1 MSAPDPR
8 IDTYINKAAPF
19 AQPVLRHI
27 RRLVHKACPE
37 VEETIKWGFPHFDYK
52 GVMISMA
59 SFKAH
64 CTLNF
69 WKAGLID
76 GIRQVNEEDSA
87 MGQFGRITSINDL
100 PDDET
105 LLGYMREAKR
115 LNDEGI
121 KLPQKP
127 KEQSVKELT
136 IPDCLVEALKE
147 NPLAADT
154 WDKFAYSH
162 KKEYVSWI
170 NDAKTEA
177 TRANRLATAI
187 EWMAEGKPQN
197 WKYARK

>member
-1 MSAPDPR
+1 MSTPDSR

-19 AQPVLRHI
+19 AQPILRHI

-59 SFKAH
+59 GFKSH

-69 WKAGLID
+69 WKAILIE
-76 GIRQVNEEDSA
+76 GIAGEGGEENA
-87 MGQFGRITSINDL
+87 MGQFGKIMAISDL
-100 PDDET
+100 PSDEI

-115 LNDEGI
+115 LNDENI
-121 KLPQKP
+121 KVPQKF
-127 KEQSVKELT
+127 KEQTTKEL
-136 IPDCLVEALKE
+136 IVPDCLIEALDE

-162 KKEYVSWI
+162 KKEYVNWI
-170 NDAKTEA
+170 NEAKTEA
-177 TRANRLATAI
+177 TRENRLANTI
-187 EWMAEGKPQN
+187 EWLAEGKTQT